1 MLYGAIEAGG
11 TKIICAIGNE
21 KGEILETE
29 RFDTL
34 TPDVTMPKIIE
45 YFKRHYIASLGIGCF
60 GPAGVNPDSPN
71 YGFILDTPKLPWA
84 HFDFLGTL
92 KKEFEIPMAFDTDVN
107 GAALAEYK
115 WGAAQ
120 GVQSCIYIT
129 VGTGI
134 GAGALIDGHLV
145 HGLLHPEMGHIL
157 VRPHAEDTFEGACP
171 FHGTCLEGMAAGPAV
186 EKRWGVKGHLLEPS
200 HKAWE
205 FEAYYMAQG
214 IMSYILVL
222 SPQKIIL
229 GGGVMGQD
237 HLVQKIRTKVK
248 ELMNGYIKVD
258 ALGQSIDDYIVKP
271 GLGDIAGTYGA
282 LALAIQAAL

>member
-21 KGEILETE
+21 NGEILETV

-45 YFKRHYIASLGIGCF
+45 YFKKHEISSLGIGCF
-60 GPAGVNPDSPN
+60 GPVGVNPAASN
-71 YGFILDTPKLPWA
+71 YGFILDTPKLAWA
-84 HFDFLGTL
+84 QFDFLGTL
-92 KKEFEIPMAFDTDVN
+92 KKEFSVPMAFDTDVN

-115 WGAAQ
+115 WGAAR
-120 GVQSCIYIT
+120 GVNSCLYIT
-129 VGTGI
+129 VGTGV
-134 GAGALIDGHLV
+134 GAGALIDGQLI

-157 VRPHAEDTFEGACP
+157 VRNHVEDTFEGVCP
-171 FHGTCLEGMAAGPAV
+171 YHGCCLEGMAAGPAV
-186 EKRWGVKGHLLEPS
+186 EKRWGVKGHLLEED

-214 IMSYILVL
+214 ILSYIMVL
-222 SPQKIIL
+222 SPEKIVL

-237 HLVQKIRTKVK
+237 HLVQKIRAKVK
-248 ELMNGYIKVD
+248 ELVNGYIKVE
-258 ALGQSIDDYIVKP
+258 ALGVGIEDYIVRP
-271 GLGDIAGTYGA
+271 GLGEISGTYGA
-282 LALAIQAAL
+282 LALAISAK